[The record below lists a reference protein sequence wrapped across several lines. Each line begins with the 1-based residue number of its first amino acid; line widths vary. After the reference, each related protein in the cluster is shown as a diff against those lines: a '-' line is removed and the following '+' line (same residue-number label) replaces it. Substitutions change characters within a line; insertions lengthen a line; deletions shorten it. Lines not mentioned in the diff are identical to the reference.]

1 MEQSSQKLFNNFPEK
16 ILSKLKQADDL
27 LIKEYELFMNGKN
40 TFTESQ
46 TKLVQYINKFFDDL
60 KEAFES
66 ERSKHL
72 KLINEYCSKIKQ
84 EFDKVDELL
93 QNNKRIINKGLNYI
107 NILRNQNFI
116 EVRLVDQ
123 LELIEQLNLN
133 SLLDDNVNNKIN
145 LFLFKI
151 KNNML
156 IPEIIVD
163 NKIYSLVQEMR
174 NCFNIQVNQKFF
186 GKINLENINI
196 NNILNTNN
204 NDNNIDIN
212 NLSSIFKDKNDI
224 YLLEENDELKNLI
237 EDLCGIMDKIDI
249 NLIPKFIWVEPNS
262 NNIYEIFIDKNNS
275 IKSEIIEYKYITN
288 GASENENNN
297 KKDFLFNDEFRVS
310 NLSND
315 LIYISGGVLSNNS
328 NNNSNGQIILNSLYE
343 YSLKEKTLKEK
354 AHMKIGRINHGII
367 LINDMLYICGGLDQN
382 LKISNTCEKYDIKE
396 NKWIN
401 MSEMKN
407 QISKINLAQIDEDT
421 LVAFGGIKKDNIFN
435 YDIHYYK
442 IGIDTWFI
450 LDNFKLPKGIIFPG
464 ICKINDKYIII
475 FGGVNENGEESKD
488 VFKMDISMGSYEL
501 LDKNLNKGGLSLYFS
516 YFVNNNE
523 IHMLLNHQNQK
534 YPDRIVFNL

>member
-196 NNILNTNN
+196 NNILNTDNN
-204 NDNNIDIN
+204 NNNIDIN

-249 NLIPKFIWVEPNS
+249 NLIPKFIWIEPNS

-382 LKISNTCEKYDIKE
+382 IKISNTCEKYDIKE

-488 VFKMDISMGSYEL
+488 VFKMDISMGSCEL
-501 LDKNLNKGGLSLYFS
+501 LDKNLNKGGLPLYFP
-516 YFVNNNE
+516 YFVNNE